1 MTKTIRNMGE
11 EFAATLIESGRY
23 NGTAAE
29 DGAYLIRQDLDTVDA
44 LTDLL
49 TAGGAP
55 VADDYWGAVTEFL
68 TTEYR
73 QRYGD
78 RTPRE
83 IYKDRENADFEAV
96 CLNRDD
102 DLPDG
107 SEHPY
112 DEKGFTPDDDVDFEP
127 IPDDAFKL
135 PEYHADFWAPVDEFF
150 KAESHAP
157 RPDVRDIPPSVLQK
171 KLDRAYANNERLYK
185 EITEREKWELHY
197 KAHARFWRS
206 QATFWQRLATERKG
220 RAETAES
227 RLDESIEREQTLH
240 DRTN

>member
-1 MTKTIRNMGE
+1 MD
-11 EFAATLIESGRY
+11 
-23 NGTAAE
+23 AE
-29 DGAYLIRQDLDTVDA
+29 RG
-44 LTDLL
+44 
-49 TAGGAP
+49 
-55 VADDYWGAVTEFL
+55 DDEQY
-68 TTEYR
+68 
-73 QRYGD
+73 D
-78 RTPRE
+78 
-83 IYKDRENADFEAV
+83 
-96 CLNRDD
+96 
-102 DLPDG
+102 
-107 SEHPY
+107 HPY
-112 DEKGFTPDDDVDFEP
+112 DQRDFVPDDAVDIDFDP

-135 PEYHADFWAPVDEFF
+135 PEYDADFWAPVDEFF

-197 KAHARFWRS
+197 KAHASFWRS